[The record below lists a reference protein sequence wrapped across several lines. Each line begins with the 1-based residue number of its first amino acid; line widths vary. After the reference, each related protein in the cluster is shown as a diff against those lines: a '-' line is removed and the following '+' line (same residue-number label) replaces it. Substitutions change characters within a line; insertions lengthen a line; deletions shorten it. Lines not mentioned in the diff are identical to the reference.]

1 MTVGKSWISSVFP
14 GMDSHGSQ
22 ASMAVRASV
31 FSLSKTATS
40 SHCKMCVECGGQKNY
55 QNVFI
60 FKKIQDMF
68 VFVASVPIE
77 KQHNPLVFGEA
88 LCAKLRDENILQV
101 VQHDGGVAMH

>member
-1 MTVGKSWISSVFP
+1 MDLQRLPGHGQPRFP
-14 GMDSHGSQ
+14 GVDG
-22 ASMAVRASV
+22 RASQR
-31 FSLSKTATS
+31 LQPLENRD
-40 SHCKMCVECGGQKNY
+40 VEPLQDVRRMWGPKNY

-60 FKKIQDMF
+60 FKKIQYMF